1 MMMSQKS
8 QKKDIIDM
16 KAVVNLLL
24 INIINMKLK
33 KKKKMKILLKH
44 LYKKGILKIFIMR
57 IIFIK
62 YQKQIK

>member
-1 MMMSQKS
+1 MNQKS

-16 KAVVNLLL
+16 KAVANSLL
-24 INIINMKLK
+24 INIINKKKK

-57 IIFIK
+57 IIYIK

>member
-1 MMMSQKS
+1 
-8 QKKDIIDM
+8 M
-16 KAVVNLLL
+16 KVEENKLL